1 MRPSPARSLVVALAL
16 LALAPASGS
25 GFALNGVGISPQAG
39 SGPLPA
45 SGPAA
50 AAAHPNFV
58 TTLQFSDN
66 GSATADTVRDLTI
79 HFAPG
84 IVAYVNHVARCTQ
97 AQFAA
102 SSNSAPS
109 CPAGSAVGSVA
120 TAVTLNVLGVPVAQ
134 TLTGTI
140 YNLQPPSGSPAAF
153 GIDIPPPVGPR
164 IKLISP
170 ISVDPH
176 DLGLTATLKGLPN
189 KAQVLSLGVPI
200 TVGLHTNSI
209 TQTLFGYVDG
219 KSFFTNPTACIPAAV
234 SVTATSHANATSK
247 RSGSYTPVD
256 CAGVPFG
263 TTLSIFVDPPIS
275 DWTSTVT
282 SDVKP
287 GASDVPR
294 ANSHV
299 KSTVVTLPESL
310 LLNPALAA
318 RLDACTDAQFALDD
332 TSVAAKCPPSSAVGD
347 IDFVS
352 PILGSFPG
360 KAYFGTSAPGDRL
373 RLFLDVPLYGA
384 HIKVSAH
391 VRPSRTTGQITTVFD
406 LLPQIAFTDFKLTFK
421 GGPRSA
427 LVTPTVCG
435 NHTATAVTK
444 PWSGTAPSTSTG
456 SFSVS
461 FDGKGAACE
470 RIFQPSFETD
480 VSNSRGGASP
490 TFTLVAN
497 RPDRNVPIGRMTYGL
512 PAGLVGNLALKGL
525 TKCALDDAAAAKCP
539 KSSRLGPVRATVG
552 SGTEP
557 PTLPGDVYLTNAKVK
572 GDPAGLSVAVPAQ
585 LGPVDAGIVIV
596 GARLQLRPDGGLLV
610 TSDPIPALQE
620 GIPLAIRKLTVTI
633 NREGFMRNPTSCG
646 TKTSNGHFNSIG
658 SESADTTARLH
669 VADCDRLTFK
679 PRLKAVLG
687 GKGKNR
693 ARAHPPLTT
702 TITAGAG
709 DAAIGQATVRLP
721 GALATG
727 IDAINAACEQAALDA
742 GTCSK
747 HAQVATARAISP
759 LFPQPVTG
767 PVYLVKREPGQLPK
781 LVVQLRD
788 PIAIQFEAIVT
799 IDKRGFVTTTFPA
812 VPDLPVTT
820 FTLKFHSGRYGA
832 LSATK
837 NLCKA
842 KALRLP
848 ARFTGQN
855 GAVVKSRTRIQVK
868 GCAKRKHHGHPQGRA
883 KK

>member
-1 MRPSPARSLVVALAL
+1 MRLSPVRCFLAVLAL
-16 LALAPASGS
+16 LALTPASGAAFS
-25 GFALNGVGISPQAG
+25 LDGVGLDPQTSG
-39 SGPLPA
+39 GELPDSGP
-45 SGPAA
+45 SA
-50 AAAHPNFV
+50 AAAHPDFV
-58 TTLQFSDN
+58 TTLQFSDD
-66 GSATADTVRDLTI
+66 GSATADTVKDLVI

-84 IVAYVNHVARCTQ
+84 IVAYVNHVGMCTQ

-102 SSNSAPS
+102 SSDSAPT
-109 CPAGSAVGSVA
+109 CPANSAVGTVS
-120 TAVTLNVLGVPVAQ
+120 TEVTLDTPVVPTAQ

-140 YNLQPPSGSPAAF
+140 YNLEPPAGSPAAF

-164 IKLISP
+164 IKLVSP

-176 DLGLTATLKGLPN
+176 DLGLTATLQGLPN
-189 KAQVLSLGVPI
+189 EGELVLGVKL
-200 TVGLHTNSI
+200 GLHTNSI
-209 TQTLFGYVDG
+209 TQRLFGYVG
-219 KSFFTNPTACIPAAV
+219 GESFFTNPTSCIPAAV
-234 SVTATSHANATSK
+234 SVTATSHGGSTSA
-247 RSGSYTPVD
+247 RSGSYTPTD

-263 TTLSIFVDPPIS
+263 TTLSIFTDPPIS

-282 SDVKP
+282 TDVKP
-287 GASDVPR
+287 GAADIPR

-299 KSTVVTLPESL
+299 KSTTVLLPESL

-318 RLDACTDAQFALDD
+318 RLDACTDAQFALND
-332 TSVAAKCPPSSAVGD
+332 TSVEAKCPPSSAVGD

-391 VRPSRTTGQITTVFD
+391 VRPSTTTGQITTVFD

-435 NHTATAVTK
+435 THTASAVTI
-444 PWSGTAPSTSTG
+444 PWSGTPAATSTG

-470 RIFQPSFETD
+470 RIFGPSFETGI
-480 VSNSRGGASP
+480 SNTRGGASP

-497 RPDRNVPIGRMTYGL
+497 RPDRHVPVGRMTYQL
-512 PAGLVGNLALKGL
+512 PAGLVGNLALERL
-525 TKCALDDAAAAKCP
+525 TQCALDDAAAAKCP
-539 KSSRLGPVRATVG
+539 TSSRLGSVQATVG

-557 PTLPGDVYLTNAKVK
+557 PTLPGDVYLTKPKAK

-596 GARLQLRPDGGLLV
+596 GVRLQLRPDGGLTA

-620 GIPLAIRKLTVTI
+620 GIPLAIRTLTVTVD
-633 NREGFMRNPTSCG
+633 RKGFMRNPSSCG
-646 TKTSNGHFNSIG
+646 TKTSNGHFDAIG
-658 SESADTTARLH
+658 GPSADTTARLH
-669 VADCDRLTFK
+669 VAACDRLAFK
-679 PRLKAVLG
+679 PRLNAVLG

-693 ARAHPPLTT
+693 LRGHPPFTT
-702 TITAGAG
+702 TIRAGAE
-709 DAAIGQATVRLP
+709 DAAIRRAYVRLP
-721 GALATG
+721 GALATNP
-727 IDAINAACEQAALDA
+727 DAINAACEQAALDA

-747 HAQVATARAISP
+747 RAQVGTARAISP
-759 LFPQPVTG
+759 LFPTPVTG
-767 PVYLVKREPGQLPK
+767 PVHLVKRTPGLLPK

-788 PIAIQFEAIVT
+788 PIRIQFEGIVT
-799 IDKRGFVTTTFPA
+799 VGKRGRISTTFET
-812 VPDLPVTT
+812 VPDLPVTS

-832 LSATK
+832 LTATK
-837 NLCKA
+837 SLCRA
-842 KALRLP
+842 KGLRLP
-848 ARFTGQN
+848 YRFAGQN
-855 GAVVKSRTRIQVK
+855 GARVNARSKIQIK
-868 GCAKRKHHGHPQGRA
+868 GCAKQRPNRRAGR
-883 KK
+883 